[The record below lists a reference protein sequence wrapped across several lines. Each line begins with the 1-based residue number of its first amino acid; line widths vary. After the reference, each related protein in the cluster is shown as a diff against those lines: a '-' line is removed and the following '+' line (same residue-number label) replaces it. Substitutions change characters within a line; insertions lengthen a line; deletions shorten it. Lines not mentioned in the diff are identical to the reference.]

1 MQVPTLEQFE
11 AALGMLQK
19 ALARIDRLEAQLPEW
34 MREHEAQVF
43 TGLSQ
48 STLSRER
55 RKPDT
60 VIVWKSEGGV
70 RYLRSSLEAFNEVYC
85 IRKNRYA
92 EAA

>member
-11 AALGMLQK
+11 AMAQRLDK
-19 ALARIDRLEAQLPEW
+19 ALMRIDRLEAQLPEW
-34 MREHEAQVF
+34 IREHEAQLL

-60 VIVWKSEGGV
+60 EIVWKSEGGV
-70 RYLRSSLEAFNEVYC
+70 RYLRSSLEAFNEARC
-85 IRKNRYA
+85 IRKNRFA